1 MNNSNL
7 IPMDM
12 RTEEEQREI
21 TRAGGIASGKARRR
35 KKTLQALTRA
45 AMAAPLNEFGRAQL
59 KRSGVDLSALDPE
72 DFTAAMSIV
81 IGQIRAAAAGDPRA
95 ARLISDW
102 MDNETERKRK
112 RLENQKLQAEAAYI
126 SQKEDDDMVLQF
138 VAGMVSASKDPERL
152 PEWEATED

>member
-1 MNNSNL
+1 MSQNDLVS
-7 IPMDM
+7 IGD
-12 RTEEEQREI
+12 RTREEQQEI

-45 AMAAPLNEFGRAQL
+45 AMAAPLNESGKKLLRA
-59 KRSGVDLSALDPE
+59 SGVDVSALDPE

-81 IGQIRAAAAGDPRA
+81 IGQIRAAAAGDPRSA
-95 ARLISDW
+95 KLISDW
-102 MDNETERKRK
+102 MDNETDRKKK
-112 RLENQKLQAEAAYI
+112 RLENQKLQAEAAFI

-152 PEWEATED
+152 PEYDD

>member
-1 MNNSNL
+1 MNR
-7 IPMDM
+7 
-12 RTEEEQREI
+12 RTEDEQKEI

-35 KKTLQALTRA
+35 KKTLQALTRQA
-45 AMAAPLNEFGRAQL
+45 KAAPLNEIGVAYM

-102 MDNETERKRK
+102 MDNETERKKK
-112 RLENQKLQAEAAYI
+112 RLENKKLEAEAAYV

-138 VAGMVSASKDPERL
+138 VAGMVSASKDPELL
-152 PEWEATED
+152 PEYED

>member
-1 MNNSNL
+1 MAQEDL
-7 IPMDM
+7 IPMNR
-12 RTEEEQREI
+12 RTEDEQKEI

-35 KKTLQALTRA
+35 KKTLQALTRQ
-45 AMAAPLNEFGRAQL
+45 AMAAPLNEIGVAYM

-102 MDNETERKRK
+102 MDNETERKKK
-112 RLENQKLQAEAAYI
+112 RLENKKLEAEAAYV

-138 VAGMVSASKDPERL
+138 VAGMVSASKDPELL
-152 PEWEATED
+152 PEYED